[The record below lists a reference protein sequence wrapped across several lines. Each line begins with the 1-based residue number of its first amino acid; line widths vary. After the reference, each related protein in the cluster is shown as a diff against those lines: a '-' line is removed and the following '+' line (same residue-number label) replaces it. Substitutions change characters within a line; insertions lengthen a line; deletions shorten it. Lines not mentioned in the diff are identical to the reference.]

1 MLIYNTFKK
10 LLKKVLPK
18 RILGRIK
25 RIHYLRTVKKF
36 KLKNEKDMLIVKKLV
51 RKGDFVID
59 VGANIGIYTKFLSDF
74 VGPTGKVI
82 SIEPIPETYGYLRN
96 NVQKLN
102 LKNVKTINIAL
113 SDKKNSVP
121 FIIPN
126 GNAGELCTRAR
137 LTNDFEKHTESSI
150 QVDTIKL
157 DELIE
162 SSAQKITFIKIDVEG
177 HEYFVLQGAR
187 ITIRK
192 FNPAL
197 LIEVEGEP
205 TEMNSIANK
214 LFSLLNS
221 YSYEPYVF
229 LNNKLSCWYP
239 SVKTYNYFFL
249 QKSHMYLLND
259 I

>member
-1 MLIYNTFKK
+1 M
-10 LLKKVLPK
+10 
-18 RILGRIK
+18 
-25 RIHYLRTVKKF
+25 
-36 KLKNEKDMLIVKKLV
+36 

-82 SIEPIPETYGYLRN
+82 SIKPIPEMYSYLRN
-96 NVQKLN
+96 NHQKLN

-126 GNAGELCTRAR
+126 SNTGELCTRAR
-137 LTNDFEKHTESSI
+137 LTNDFENHTESSI
-150 QVDTIKL
+150 LVDTIKL
-157 DELIE
+157 DKLIQ

-177 HEYFVLQGAR
+177 HEYFVLQGAK

-205 TEMNSIANK
+205 TEMNSVASK
-214 LFSLLNS
+214 LFSLLNF
-221 YSYEPYVF
+221 YSYEPYVY
-229 LNNKLSCWYP
+229 LNNKLSY
-239 SVKTYNYFFL
+239 
-249 QKSHMYLLND
+249 
-259 I
+259 